1 VVLDG
6 TIVASLV
13 RTGQTS
19 DATWTVE
26 LLEDLTPGERPA
38 PFTDLEHR
46 FGTLEEAR
54 LCLGAVKS

>member
-1 VVLDG
+1 MVLDG

-13 RTGQTS
+13 GTGQSS
-19 DATWTVE
+19 DAIWTVE
-26 LLEDLTPGERPA
+26 LLEDLTPGERPV

-54 LCLGAVKS
+54 LWLGAVES